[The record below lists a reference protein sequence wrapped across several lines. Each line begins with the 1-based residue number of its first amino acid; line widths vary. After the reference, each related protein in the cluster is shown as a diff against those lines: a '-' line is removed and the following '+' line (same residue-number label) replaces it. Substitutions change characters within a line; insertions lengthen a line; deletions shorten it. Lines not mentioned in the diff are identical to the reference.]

1 LTAISNNRS
10 RATRR
15 TSAPSTNSEKK
26 RLQKMHLNGGIGARR
41 KDEAFGEDYGVP
53 NESAGIEISG
63 DALSIR
69 PLTRRRGY

>member
-1 LTAISNNRS
+1 
-10 RATRR
+10 
-15 TSAPSTNSEKK
+15 
-26 RLQKMHLNGGIGARR
+26 MHLNGGIGARR